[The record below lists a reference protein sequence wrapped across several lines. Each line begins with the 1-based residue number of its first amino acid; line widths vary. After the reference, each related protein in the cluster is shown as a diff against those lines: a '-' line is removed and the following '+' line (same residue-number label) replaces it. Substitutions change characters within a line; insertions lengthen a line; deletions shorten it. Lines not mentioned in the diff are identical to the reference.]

1 MAFGGLDL
9 ALKFLFLSGAAG
21 YWSLAASSLRR
32 LHSFAPFL
40 AAPEL
45 SFMAR
50 FQPPFLSLPYV
61 IESLRTRSHSLTS
74 PDLPNLRAAFLFVL
88 AVNYRPIQ
96 YDRPLGL

>member
-1 MAFGGLDL
+1 MRSRNSVRAYIKLDQRNNTETKEFLPLPSALRDPVYKGGELAFGGLDL

-50 FQPPFLSLPYV
+50 PPLSV
-61 IESLRTRSHSLTS
+61 S
-74 PDLPNLRAAFLFVL
+74 PLCH
-88 AVNYRPIQ
+88 
-96 YDRPLGL
+96 